1 MKQKILITGSSGFI
15 GKKLVALLQ
24 KKHNLFLIDKN
35 YASVNKSKFFK
46 INLLDIDKLENFFK
60 KNEINTIIHL
70 ASEIF
75 DDDNNVYNFNLK
87 TSQNLISMAEKY
99 KIKNFIF
106 TSTFSIY
113 EKNYTKFIKENEIPS
128 AKNFYGKSK
137 FAIEKRLKKSKISN
151 FTILRVPV
159 VVGKSRSHRMG
170 ILFELIRNNLPL
182 LLIDNG
188 KHKIHFI
195 SVEELVIIIEKC
207 LKLKKRNLF
216 NVGAKYINTFREN
229 IEYILKKSK
238 SNSKILSINNYIG
251 SYLLNVLIFFNLV
264 DINFYHKVLLTKN
277 IVLNTDKVNKK
288 LKLKFKN
295 STKEILLDSYNY
307 YYKNLNKINTIETGS
322 DKKPSMK
329 IFYIFKFFSFLF
341 K

>member
-113 EKNYTKFIKENEIPS
+113 EKNYTKSIKENEIPS

-137 FAIEKRLKKSKISN
+137 FAIEK
-151 FTILRVPV
+151 
-159 VVGKSRSHRMG
+159 
-170 ILFELIRNNLPL
+170 
-182 LLIDNG
+182 D
-188 KHKIHFI
+188 
-195 SVEELVIIIEKC
+195 
-207 LKLKKRNLF
+207 
-216 NVGAKYINTFREN
+216 
-229 IEYILKKSK
+229 
-238 SNSKILSINNYIG
+238 
-251 SYLLNVLIFFNLV
+251 
-264 DINFYHKVLLTKN
+264 
-277 IVLNTDKVNKK
+277 
-288 LKLKFKN
+288 
-295 STKEILLDSYNY
+295 
-307 YYKNLNKINTIETGS
+307 
-322 DKKPSMK
+322 
-329 IFYIFKFFSFLF
+329 
-341 K
+341 